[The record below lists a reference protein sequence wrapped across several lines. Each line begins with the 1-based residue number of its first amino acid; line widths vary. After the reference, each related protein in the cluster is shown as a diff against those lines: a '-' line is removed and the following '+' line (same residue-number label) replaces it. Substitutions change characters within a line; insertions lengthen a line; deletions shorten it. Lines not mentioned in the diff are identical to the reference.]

1 MSLEADA
8 QAKREL
14 VDAVER
20 DTREASSEAS
30 LEKTAVPTEDEPA
43 GSDAAEP
50 TAAEFLESTS
60 TDVSDAASP
69 RRRDGVVDRLGGPAK
84 VPLGAEGPP
93 DASECLTS
101 EDAVKNVGSGS
112 LASLASLPPLT
123 RVGALRGA
131 GYKKNK
137 AATVSSVPD
146 TGATALSEEQKR
158 HAVREAA
165 VAAAAAQKALV
176 IEKQLDLKRR
186 ADAAAA
192 RAALAAAEA
201 TAAAA
206 AAAGLEDAETLERK
220 RRFMAEQRGMLVA
233 RKAAERQRE
242 LAAHETRTH
251 ASVVAAAAEKS
262 SAPGDPKEKENVS
275 AFPAVGKAVAF
286 PVDAVLSEEQQRQK
300 REALRTEL
308 ARRMKSGLA
317 ARNAWGETETY
328 V

>member
-1 MSLEADA
+1 
-8 QAKREL
+8 
-14 VDAVER
+14 
-20 DTREASSEAS
+20 
-30 LEKTAVPTEDEPA
+30 
-43 GSDAAEP
+43 
-50 TAAEFLESTS
+50 
-60 TDVSDAASP
+60 
-69 RRRDGVVDRLGGPAK
+69 
-84 VPLGAEGPP
+84 
-93 DASECLTS
+93 
-101 EDAVKNVGSGS
+101 
-112 LASLASLPPLT
+112 
-123 RVGALRGA
+123 
-131 GYKKNK
+131 
-137 AATVSSVPD
+137 
-146 TGATALSEEQKR
+146 
-158 HAVREAA
+158 VREAA

-206 AAAGLEDAETLERK
+206 AAAGLEDAATLERK

-242 LAAHETRTH
+242 LAAHEARTH

-262 SAPGDPKEKENVS
+262 KSAAGDPKEKENVS

-286 PVDAVLSEEQQRQK
+286 PVGAVLSEEQQREK

-317 ARNAWGETETY
+317 ARNAWGETETTY